1 MPEAPE
7 RLPEWAEKHPY
18 TPNAYLVDSDKFYP
32 ALGKAIFPKTAPD
45 KLDQY
50 QMEVIYQC
58 MKLDMQ
64 THLMRFNFRII
75 VRADDGR
82 KDRWRHDKRPKGL
95 GAAAASKGNEA
106 RAHYRRMR
114 GFIPS

>member
-1 MPEAPE
+1 MPQTAE
-7 RLPEWAEKHPY
+7 RLPEWAEKHPSN
-18 TPNAYLVDSDKFYP
+18 PNTYLVDSDKFYP
-32 ALGKAIFPKTAPD
+32 ALLKEIFPNTDPEKA
-45 KLDQY
+45 DQY
-50 QMEVIYQC
+50 QLEVCYQC

-64 THLMRFNFRII
+64 ANLMRFGFKII

-82 KDRWRHDKRPKGL
+82 KARWRHADRPKGR

-106 RAHYRRMR
+106 RAHYRRIR